1 MTNKENMSIYKNLTM
16 LSTAKFLSGFAG
28 YVYDVGIVIYLYNMT
43 ESVAVIGGF
52 FVSQFLPA
60 FVMLMLGEMIDR
72 YNKKRLMIISGF
84 IKAVI
89 CLVLLNNR
97 SVWSIYL
104 TTFLMNLILEFE
116 HSTSSALMVDVFFK
130 EEIFKMASVMNV
142 VDSASLIM
150 GPICASFLAA
160 KFDIGI
166 NLVINILLY
175 IISAVIYGFIQMNCM
190 QDIKCTEEKD
200 IKIYRKKGIWRTY
213 IKIFQKERILSTV
226 IFWNIFML
234 CIGIALPLE
243 ITMIEDTLKMSSA
256 WYGIGNMVEG
266 LGMMVASAFILGK
279 IKKLKPENII
289 SLGLFTA
296 ALSYLMIGIS
306 PNIWMYFIG
315 AGLVGMTS
323 TFCPLGFKT
332 EIQVESSPEI
342 VGRTFT
348 TARFTILISRTVG
361 SLIVGGLLNIFSIRI
376 VYYGLTGILMVSAII
391 FGVRLRDSAT

>member
-1 MTNKENMSIYKNLTM
+1 MANRNLTI
-16 LSTAKFLSGFAG
+16 LSITKFLSGFAG

-84 IKAVI
+84 IKAAI

-116 HSTSSALMVDVFFK
+116 HSTSSALMVDVFSK

-190 QDIKCTEEKD
+190 QGMNYIEKKEK
-200 IKIYRKKGIWRTY
+200 KIYRKKGIWRTY
-213 IKIFQKERILSTV
+213 IKIFQNAEILPTV

-234 CIGIALPLE
+234 CIGIASPLE
-243 ITMIEDTLKMSSA
+243 ITMIEDTLKMSSV

-266 LGMMVASAFILGK
+266 LGMMAASAFILGK

-306 PNIWMYFIG
+306 PNIGMYFIG

-323 TFCPLGFKT
+323 TFCSLGFKT
-332 EIQVESSPEI
+332 EIQVKSNPEV

-348 TARFTILISRTVG
+348 TARFTILISRTAG
-361 SLIVGGLLNIFSIRI
+361 SLIVGNLLNIFNIRK
-376 VYYGLTGILMVSAII
+376 
-391 FGVRLRDSAT
+391 

>member
-116 HSTSSALMVDVFFK
+116 HSTSSALMVDVFSK

-166 NLVINILLY
+166 NLVINI
-175 IISAVIYGFIQMNCM
+175 SNF
-190 QDIKCTEEKD
+190 
-200 IKIYRKKGIWRTY
+200 
-213 IKIFQKERILSTV
+213 
-226 IFWNIFML
+226 
-234 CIGIALPLE
+234 P
-243 ITMIEDTLKMSSA
+243 
-256 WYGIGNMVEG
+256 
-266 LGMMVASAFILGK
+266 
-279 IKKLKPENII
+279 
-289 SLGLFTA
+289 
-296 ALSYLMIGIS
+296 
-306 PNIWMYFIG
+306 
-315 AGLVGMTS
+315 
-323 TFCPLGFKT
+323 
-332 EIQVESSPEI
+332 
-342 VGRTFT
+342 
-348 TARFTILISRTVG
+348 
-361 SLIVGGLLNIFSIRI
+361 
-376 VYYGLTGILMVSAII
+376 
-391 FGVRLRDSAT
+391 

>member
-116 HSTSSALMVDVFFK
+116 HSTSSALMVDVFSK

-190 QDIKCTEEKD
+190 QDIKCTEE
-200 IKIYRKKGIWRTY
+200 
-213 IKIFQKERILSTV
+213 RI
-226 IFWNIFML
+226 
-234 CIGIALPLE
+234 
-243 ITMIEDTLKMSSA
+243 
-256 WYGIGNMVEG
+256 
-266 LGMMVASAFILGK
+266 
-279 IKKLKPENII
+279 
-289 SLGLFTA
+289 
-296 ALSYLMIGIS
+296 
-306 PNIWMYFIG
+306 
-315 AGLVGMTS
+315 
-323 TFCPLGFKT
+323 
-332 EIQVESSPEI
+332 
-342 VGRTFT
+342 
-348 TARFTILISRTVG
+348 
-361 SLIVGGLLNIFSIRI
+361 
-376 VYYGLTGILMVSAII
+376 
-391 FGVRLRDSAT
+391 

>member
-116 HSTSSALMVDVFFK
+116 HSTSSALMVDVFSK

-166 NLVINILLY
+166 NLV
-175 IISAVIYGFIQMNCM
+175 
-190 QDIKCTEEKD
+190 EEKD